1 MTLKNQP
8 ILWRHACLFDNIG
21 QNETATPKNCQFLW
35 RRVMTRG
42 QITLEM
48 VIMSVAGQDD
58 HICNFIGTKTPVFR
72 ANDHRKTNQ
81 RHRIAM
87 ILCL

>member
-48 VIMSVAGQDD
+48 VIMSVAGQDV
-58 HICNFIGTKTPVFR
+58 IYAISLAQKPRYFVPMTTEKQIKGTES
-72 ANDHRKTNQ
+72 
-81 RHRIAM
+81 
-87 ILCL
+87 L